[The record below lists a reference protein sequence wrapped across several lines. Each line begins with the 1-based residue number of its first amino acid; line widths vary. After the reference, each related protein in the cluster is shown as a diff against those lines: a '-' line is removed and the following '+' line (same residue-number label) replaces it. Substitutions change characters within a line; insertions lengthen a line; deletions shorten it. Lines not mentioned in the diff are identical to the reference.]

1 MSESGAGSTASPLA
15 VVGAGSWGTALA
27 VLLARQGHE
36 VRLWGRD
43 GDAIAEMARVGKNQ
57 RYLPDI
63 DLPPALIPTAD
74 LRAAIAD
81 VHDVLV
87 AVPSHAFAESVAAL
101 AAIRPHLTA
110 LAWASKGFEPG
121 TGRFL
126 DDVVVDH
133 FGSRCARALLS
144 GPTFA
149 AEVARGLPAAVTLAG
164 NDDAFTQQLAQRF
177 RGSSF
182 RVYTSTDLVGV
193 QVAGGVKNVLA
204 IAAGIA
210 DGLGFGANT
219 RAALI
224 TRGLAELTRLG
235 LCLGGRAETFS
246 GLAALGDLV
255 LTCSD
260 NQSRNR
266 RFGLA
271 LAAGA
276 SVDDAAFEVGQVV
289 EGLRNT
295 REVVQL
301 AARND
306 VEMPIAEQVHRV
318 LFEQC
323 SPRDAVHAL
332 LAREL
337 KAESD

>member
-1 MSESGAGSTASPLA
+1 LDGANNQPLA
-15 VVGAGSWGTALA
+15 VVGAGSWGTALG
-27 VLLARQGHE
+27 VLLAQQGHE

-43 GDAIAEMARVGKNQ
+43 AVAIAAMAQARTNQ
-57 RYLPDI
+57 HYLPCVE
-63 DLPPALIPTAD
+63 LPPSLTPIAD
-74 LRAAIAD
+74 LREATAGAG
-81 VHDVLV
+81 DVLIV
-87 AVPSHAFAESVAAL
+87 VPSHAFAEVVAAL
-101 AAIRPHLTA
+101 AGIRPDLRA
-110 LAWASKGFEPG
+110 LAWASKGFEPQ

-126 DDVVVDH
+126 DEVVVDY

-149 AEVARGLPAAVTLAG
+149 AEVARGLPTAVTLAG
-164 NDDAFTQQLAQRF
+164 TDEAFTQRLAQRF

-182 RVYTSTDLVGV
+182 RVYTSTDLIGV

-235 LCLGGRAETFS
+235 LRLGGRAETFS
-246 GLAALGDLV
+246 GLAALGDLM

-260 NQSRNR
+260 DQSRNR

-276 SVDDAAFEVGQVV
+276 SVDDAVLQVGQVV

-295 REVVQL
+295 REVIRL
-301 AARND
+301 AARNR

-323 SPRDAVHAL
+323 SPREAVQAL

-337 KAESD
+337 KAEGA